1 LYLKHFGFREP
12 PFNLTPDPRFFYDS
26 AFHREAWASLVYG
39 INEKKG
45 FVVVTGEVGTGKTTL
60 IRKLL
65 HSLEATHRSVFIFN
79 TLLSFDE
86 LLEAIVRDLD
96 LDPASG
102 RVAMFQQ
109 LNEFLLDQ
117 AMKGHIV
124 SLVFDE
130 AQNLNDDALE
140 AVRLLSNMETDR
152 EKLLQIIL
160 VGQPEL
166 DVKLNSR
173 ALRQLKQRVSLWCR
187 LDRLNQTD
195 TETYIAHR
203 LSVAGYQGPE
213 IFSRASLQVIWEHTA
228 GVPRLINAV
237 CDNVLVTAFAM
248 SKKMVTPEMVHEVAR
263 DLRLAANS
271 QDFDRLQVEC
281 REPAQPAM
289 KYPTNV
295 AEIADNKGANRSGRG
310 DEQERRRFA
319 RGTVEVVRNL
329 GLKREPVRSDLP
341 ESAAVELKR
350 LQPRPVASVAELKEL
365 KNHPGETQEIPTLPS
380 EAWIGRRASAASKS
394 DSRQNT
400 VVSAAFFNELIAALT
415 DAMGPIAPLVVRE
428 QIAALGEA
436 LERFPMIKLS
446 ALLGAIK
453 PEILN
458 DYLRAVFE
466 QRVMKQIQE
475 YSQRFQRRGM

>member
-65 HSLEATHRSVFIFN
+65 RSLEATHRSVFIFN

-96 LDPASG
+96 LEPRPG

-117 AMKGHIV
+117 ATKGHIV

-130 AQNLNDDALE
+130 AQNLDDDALE

-187 LDRLNQTD
+187 LDRLNQAD
-195 TETYIAHR
+195 AEAYIGHR

-228 GVPRLINAV
+228 GVPRLINAL
-237 CDNVLVTAFAM
+237 CDNALVTAFAM
-248 SKKMVTPEMVHEVAR
+248 SKKTVTPDMVHEVAR
-263 DLRLAANS
+263 DLRLAT
-271 QDFDRLQVEC
+271 DTPGFDRLQVE
-281 REPAQPAM
+281 RNEPAEPSRKSA
-289 KYPTNV
+289 TNV
-295 AEIADNKGANRSGRG
+295 AEIA
-310 DEQERRRFA
+310 
-319 RGTVEVVRNL
+319 
-329 GLKREPVRSDLP
+329 
-341 ESAAVELKR
+341 ELKR
-350 LQPRPVASVAELKEL
+350 LQPKPIAAVAELKDS
-365 KNHPGETQEIPTLPS
+365 KNRPAGTQENPSAFS
-380 EAWIGRRASAASKS
+380 EAWIERRASAASKS
-394 DSRQNT
+394 GFRQES
-400 VVSAAFFNELIAALT
+400 VVSAEFFDKFIAALT

-428 QIAALGEA
+428 QIAALGES
-436 LERFPMIKLS
+436 LERFPMAKLT
-446 ALLGAIK
+446 ALLRAIK

-475 YSQRFQRRGM
+475 YSERVQRRAL